1 MSRSTRAL
9 SALPLALGVL
19 VLCTVGPSYAGGV
32 QQCLNQAVNHD
43 GEPPVCTK
51 VNGLWVASWPDDGR
65 VGSGGGIP
73 GFFIFLVVIAMLAGI
88 AITLWKVSTA
98 RTLARQSGMD
108 PGLATRMTLL
118 TDDGLDATYLASSL
132 RQQPHPSAVEPTATP
147 PAAAARLQEL
157 QGLLD
162 KGLVTQAEFD
172 ERRRAIIDA
181 V

>member
-1 MSRSTRAL
+1 
-9 SALPLALGVL
+9 
-19 VLCTVGPSYAGGV
+19 
-32 QQCLNQAVNHD
+32 
-43 GEPPVCTK
+43 
-51 VNGLWVASWPDDGR
+51 
-65 VGSGGGIP
+65 
-73 GFFIFLVVIAMLAGI
+73 VIAMLAGI
-88 AITLWKVSTA
+88 AMTLWKVSTA

-157 QGLLD
+157 PGLLD